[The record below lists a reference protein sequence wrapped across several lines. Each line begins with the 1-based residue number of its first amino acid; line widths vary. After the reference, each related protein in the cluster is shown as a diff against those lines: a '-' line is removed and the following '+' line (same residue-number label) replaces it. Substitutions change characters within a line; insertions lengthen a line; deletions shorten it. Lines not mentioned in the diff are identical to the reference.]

1 MSTLCYALPPSS
13 SPSISKFI
21 SDHPCL
27 TMLQNQCTNMRDFQK
42 IHGHIIKTGLAHDPI
57 AASRV
62 LTFCA
67 SSAGDINYAYLVF
80 TTIPNPN
87 LYSWNTIIRGFS
99 GSSTPQLA
107 ISLFVDML
115 YSAVQPQ
122 QLTYPSVF
130 KAYAQLGAGHDGAQL
145 HGRVVKLGLERDQ
158 FIRNTIIY
166 MYANSGLLSEATRVF
181 DDELMELDVVAC
193 NSMIMG
199 LAKRGEVD
207 KSRRL
212 FDSMPTRTAVTW
224 NSMISG
230 YVRNRK
236 LMEALELF
244 HKMQEERVEPSAFTM
259 VSLLSACAH
268 LGALQH
274 GEWVHDYIKRN
285 HFELNVIVL
294 TAIID
299 MYCKCGSIE
308 KAIEEFEGAPT
319 RGLPCWNSLI
329 IGLAMNGYEREAF
342 EYFSKLE
349 SSNLKPD
356 GVSFIGVLT
365 ACKHLGAIEKA
376 RDYFALMMN
385 KYEIEPSIKHYTCM
399 VEVLGHAALLEEA
412 EELIKGMTLKPDAII
427 WGSLL
432 SSCRKHG
439 NVEIAK
445 RAAQRVCELNPSDAS
460 GYVLMANVQAASN
473 QFEEAIEHR
482 ILMKERLAQKEPGC
496 SSIELYG
503 EVFDKF
509 RPGAQ
514 EYISGGIV
522 PFMSS
527 SKFIIFQG
535 KAIESS
541 MHERCSHDDNR
552 T

>member
-1 MSTLCYALPPSS
+1 MKDL
-13 SPSISKFI
+13 
-21 SDHPCL
+21 
-27 TMLQNQCTNMRDFQK
+27 QK
-42 IHGHIIKTGLAHDPI
+42 IHAQIIKTGLALDPI

-67 SSAGDINYAYLVF
+67 SSSGDINYAYLVF

-99 GSSTPQLA
+99 RSSTPQFVL
-107 ISLFVDML
+107 SLFVDML
-115 YSAVQPQ
+115 HSSVQPQ
-122 QLTYPSVF
+122 RLTYPSVF
-130 KAYAQLGAGHDGAQL
+130 KAYASLCAGHDGAQL

-158 FIRNTIIY
+158 FICNTILY
-166 MYANSGLLSEATRVF
+166 MYANSGLMSEARRVF
-181 DDELMELDVVAC
+181 DGIMELDVVAC

-199 LAKRGEVD
+199 LGKCGEVD
-207 KSRRL
+207 ESRRL
-212 FDSMPTRTAVTW
+212 FDSMPTRTSVTW

-244 HKMQEERVEPSAFTM
+244 RKMQEERVEPSEFTM
-259 VSLLSACAH
+259 VSLLNACAN

-274 GEWVHDYIKRN
+274 GEWVHGYIKKN
-285 HFELNVIVL
+285 HFEVNVIVL

-299 MYCKCGSIE
+299 MYCKCGSVE
-308 KAIEEFEGAPT
+308 NAIEVFEASPT
-319 RGLPCWNSLI
+319 RGLSCWNSII
-329 IGLAMNGYEREAF
+329 IGLAMNGYEREAI

-356 GVSFIGVLT
+356 RVSFIGVLT

-385 KYEIEPSIKHYTCM
+385 EYEIEPSIKHYTCM
-399 VEVLGHAALLEEA
+399 VEMLGQAALLQEA
-412 EELIKGMTLKPDAII
+412 EELIKGMPIKPDAII

-460 GYVLMANVQAASN
+460 GYVLMSNVQAASH
-473 QFEEAIEHR
+473 QFEEAMEHR
-482 ILMKERLAQKEPGC
+482 ILMKERLAEKEPGC

-503 EVFDKF
+503 EVHEFL
-509 RPGAQ
+509 A
-514 EYISGGIV
+514 GGRLHPKTREIY
-522 PFMSS
+522 SLL
-527 SKFIIFQG
+527 
-535 KAIESS
+535 
-541 MHERCSHDDNR
+541 
-552 T
+552 

>member
-1 MSTLCYALPPSS
+1 MSTLCSALPPSS
-13 SPSISKFI
+13 SPSIANFI
-21 SDHPCL
+21 SEHPCL
-27 TMLQNQCTNMRDFQK
+27 TMLQNQCFNMKDLQK
-42 IHGHIIKTGLAHDPI
+42 IHPHIIKTGLALDHI

-67 SSAGDINYAYLVF
+67 SSYGDINYAYLVF
-80 TTIPNPN
+80 TRIPNPN
-87 LYSWNTIIRGFS
+87 LYCWNTIIRGFS
-99 GSSTPQLA
+99 RSSTPQFA

-115 YSAVQPQ
+115 YSAVEPQ
-122 QLTYPSVF
+122 RLTYPSVF

-145 HGRVVKLGLERDQ
+145 HGRVVKLGLEKDQ
-158 FIRNTIIY
+158 FISNTILH
-166 MYANSGLLSEATRVF
+166 MYANSGLMSEARRVF
-181 DDELMELDVVAC
+181 DELLELDEVAC

-199 LAKRGEVD
+199 LAKCGEVH

-212 FDSMPTRTAVTW
+212 FDNMPKRTAVTW

-230 YVRNRK
+230 YVRNGR

-244 HKMQEERVEPSAFTM
+244 RKMQEERVEPSEFTM

-274 GEWVHDYIKRN
+274 GEWVHDYIKRCN
-285 HFELNVIVL
+285 FELNVIVL

-308 KAIEEFEGAPT
+308 KAIEVFEASPT
-319 RGLPCWNSLI
+319 RGLSCWNSII
-329 IGLAMNGYEREAF
+329 IGLAMNGHEREAI

-356 GVSFIGVLT
+356 CVSFVGVLT
-365 ACKHLGAIEKA
+365 ACKYLGAVEKA
-376 RDYFALMMN
+376 RDYFTLMID

-412 EELIKGMTLKPDAII
+412 EELINGISIEADFII

-439 NVEIAK
+439 NVEMAK
-445 RAAQRVCELNPSDAS
+445 RAAQRVFELNPREAS
-460 GYVLMANVQAASN
+460 GYLLMSNVQAASN
-473 QFEEAIEHR
+473 QFEEALEHR
-482 ILMKERLAQKEPGC
+482 ILMKERSVEKEPGC
-496 SSIELYG
+496 SSIELHG
-503 EVFDKF
+503 EVHEFLAGGRLHPKV
-509 RPGAQ
+509 Q
-514 EYISGGIV
+514 EIYSLLNN
-522 PFMSS
+522 SS
-527 SKFIIFQG
+527 FALQ
-535 KAIESS
+535 
-541 MHERCSHDDNR
+541 D
-552 T
+552 